1 MKIHSSGYRMYWEQ
15 RVSFPMNHGDWWDH
29 GGVFYIR
36 YRNDDSSDTVD
47 KGDGDYTS
55 EQTKSETGKELKIQE
70 FKMEKRKPL
79 LHKWRLPSES
89 VEPIEALRPES
100 AELRK
105 AYWKLEAAREVVKV
119 CDENPQLDVLGTKG
133 IIPHETT
140 VTDGTKEGCSTS
152 DTVTDDSSDTVDKG
166 DGDYTSEQTKSET
179 GKELKIQESKL
190 GKRKSLLRRLS
201 SPFRKFK
208 KSLF

>member
-1 MKIHSSGYRMYWEQ
+1 MDIL
-15 RVSFPMNHGDWWDH
+15 
-29 GGVFYIR
+29 
-36 YRNDDSSDTVD
+36 NDPDI
-47 KGDGDYTS
+47 
-55 EQTKSETGKELKIQE
+55 L
-70 FKMEKRKPL
+70 
-79 LHKWRLPSES
+79 
-89 VEPIEALRPES
+89 EALRPES
-100 AELRK
+100 VELRK

-119 CDENPQLDVLGTKG
+119 CDENPQLRVQDVLGTKG
-133 IIPHETT
+133 FISHEIT
-140 VTDGTKEGCSTS
+140 VTDGTMEGCSTS

-179 GKELKIQESKL
+179 GKELKIQEFKL